1 MLLHSLHAYYASVC
15 VCVLQLQLQLVFV
28 HYFYISEYNIK
39 RRCGGTLLAPLWV
52 ADLSFDCFWHCTGV
66 SWSMCPAGS

>member
-1 MLLHSLHAYYASVC
+1 MRSNPNPMLLHSLHAYYASVC

-39 RRCGGTLLAPLWV
+39 RLCIRRFLLLF
-52 ADLSFDCFWHCTGV
+52 LFIFF
-66 SWSMCPAGS
+66 